1 MIARKRR
8 RYWPVVRLVFIYA
21 AALLVLIETLA
32 PMAWMVIS
40 SLSPAVELLSSP
52 PHWIPQEVTFE
63 RYQSMLSSAEV
74 GFRGSMVEG
83 PAGAFLQGLLNSLI
97 VATITVLVSLI
108 LGLLAAFAFARLQFR
123 FSTSLLM
130 GIMALQMLPAIAT
143 VVPLFAIFQR
153 LHLTDTL
160 AALILT
166 NSGVAVTYI
175 IWVMTAYVRTLPSEL
190 EDAARI
196 DGTSH
201 FGAYLRI
208 TLPIAIPGIIAAGTM
223 AFLNTWNEFLFA
235 LVMSFT
241 PAAKTMPVVISEF
254 STRFGLD
261 YGMMMTGGVLAS
273 IPPVLIAA
281 FFQRYLVQGLSA
293 GAVKG

>member
-1 MIARKRR
+1 MIGRKRR
-8 RYWPVVRLVFIYA
+8 RYWPAVRLVLIYL
-21 AALLVLIETLA
+21 AALVVLIETLA

-40 SLSPAVELLSSP
+40 SLSPGVELLSSP
-52 PHWIPQEVTFE
+52 PHWIPQELTLE
-63 RYQSMLSSAEV
+63 RYQSMLSSAQV

-83 PAGAFLQGLLNSLI
+83 PASAFLQGLLNSLI
-97 VATITVLVSLI
+97 VATVTMLVALI
-108 LGLLAAFAFARLQFR
+108 LGLLAAFAFARLRFR

-143 VVPLFAIFQR
+143 VVPLFVIFQR
-153 LHLTDTL
+153 FHLTDTL

-166 NSGVAVTYI
+166 NSAVAVTYI
-175 IWVMTAYVRTLPSEL
+175 IWVMTAYVRTLPVEL

-196 DGTSH
+196 DGTSR

-208 TLPIAIPGIIAAGTM
+208 TLPIAIPGIVAAGTM
-223 AFLNTWNEFLFA
+223 SFLNTWNEFLFA

-281 FFQRYLVQGLSA
+281 LFQRYLVQGLSA